1 MNHHPSATLD
11 IPLKGSDNVLALPR
25 DEIPPLPELVGI
37 LRSEEVPLGIYVDA
51 ALEVTRQRRIDD
63 AIKLLIEGLNAPYE
77 PNPRPRLPLHN
88 LLAALYT
95 RKGYQPGISA
105 QERTTYWTE
114 AGKHLTSAEK
124 INAKDETMW
133 IGKGLL
139 LLARGSLDDALRHF
153 KQVLNGSPRC
163 VPALMGIARI
173 QYTREQY
180 PQALTTYRMALRINP
195 GSQPD
200 PRIGMG
206 LCFFKL
212 GMYAAAAMAFER
224 ASELNPNSAMAHT
237 LLAIMQFNKSRQT
250 NLPDNKVLEVYQQG
264 VDQLR
269 KAYAA
274 DRRDPIVGLC
284 MGRHFELIKNT
295 EAAMAFATRASNQHG
310 LKNLQAE
317 GFYIM
322 GKIHHQTERYADAC
336 ACYGK
341 AVHLNPD
348 HLPAQFGLGQTLLF
362 KSDIASAIVA
372 FEKIL
377 AKEPKCVEAMAILGT
392 IFGRSPGTKA
402 KALEYFK
409 TATNIIHE
417 RNTMAMQDPLL
428 FTEMAQ
434 LLEQTDNVR
443 ATKAY
448 MQALGI
454 CSEKAETVDYMPELL
469 NNVAAMNHI
478 DGRLDAAEGSYNK
491 ALDLCAAKIQQEEG
505 GAGAGGDVDMAT
517 EATITTIRYNMA
529 RLYEERNQ
537 IEQAEQIYQGIAAKY
552 HGYADAHLRLGVIAQ
567 GRGELEEAGKLY
579 KEVFGMIDNK
589 NVDAWT
595 LMGMLQLKQN
605 QIRNSRKTLERVVRE
620 INRHDVYALLALG
633 NNQLTMAREEKENM
647 AGKQEMYKKAFEF
660 FDKVLKIDAMNAF
673 AANGIAI
680 SLAIHGHQQEAK
692 EMFSTLREA
701 ASHIPAVGLNLALVC
716 AELGQYHEAV
726 RLYQTTS
733 KRSFNNQDE
742 NVLLSMAKA
751 QYCEAK
757 QDKDAVKMLQAL
769 STAQKAYRL
778 NPSDKTPLYDI
789 ALIQQSYA
797 QIISDR
803 AQNERTVAD
812 IQAAIRGLGVA
823 KSMLKSLIAVPKEEH
838 VYYERDIATQREKHG
853 DSLLTILQR
862 KLKDQQVFEED
873 RERAMEETRKKREAE
888 RLRREEEERKKL
900 AAKEEDERKI
910 AEARRQMDE
919 GVKETQRELDEWNRE
934 REREKK
940 KYMSDDDIISDNEGE
955 GGEGGG
961 GGGEGGEAGS
971 GGGGGGG
978 EDKERR
984 SKGRRRRRK
993 EDRES
998 DGDEPDAKK
1007 PKRERKK
1014 EPKEGGAAAG
1024 APKRKGKLRKRSE
1037 IDGTANREKDTDG
1050 EDAAD
1055 ETGGDDREDTGPKR
1069 SSHKVKSKE
1078 IIESEDEEDS
1088 D

>member
-778 NPSDKTPLYDI
+778 NPGDKTPLYDI

-888 RLRREEEERKKL
+888 RLRREEEERKKQ

-955 GGEGGG
+955 GGEGGA
-961 GGGEGGEAGS
+961 GGEGGEAGS
-971 GGGGGGG
+971 GGGG

>member
-25 DEIPPLPELVGI
+25 DEIPSLTELVGI

-51 ALEVTRQRRIDD
+51 SLEVTRQLRIDD

-114 AGKHLTSAEK
+114 ASKHLTSAEK

-139 LLARGSLDDALRHF
+139 LLARGSVDEALRHF
-153 KQVLNGSPRC
+153 KQVLSGSPRC
-163 VPALMGIARI
+163 LPALMGIARI
-173 QYTREQY
+173 QYMREQY
-180 PQALTTYRMALRINP
+180 QQALTTYRMVLRINP
-195 GSQPD
+195 GCQPD

-212 GMYAAAAMAFER
+212 GMNNAAAMAFER
-224 ASELNPNSAMAHT
+224 AAELNPKSAMAHV
-237 LLAIMQFNKSRQT
+237 LLAIMHFSKSRQP
-250 NLPDNKVLEVYQQG
+250 NLPDNKVLEIYQQG
-264 VDQLR
+264 VDQLK

-274 DRRDPIVGLC
+274 DKRDPIVGLC
-284 MGRHFELIKNT
+284 MGRHFELIKDT
-295 EAAMAFATRASNQHG
+295 DAAMAFATRASNQHG

-341 AVHLNPD
+341 AVNLNPD

-417 RNTMAMQDPLL
+417 RNTLSMQDPLL

-434 LLEQTDNVR
+434 LLEQTDNAR

-454 CSEKAETVDYMPELL
+454 CSEKVDTVDYMPELL

-491 ALDLCAAKIQQEEG
+491 ALDLCAAKIQDN
-505 GAGAGGDVDMAT
+505 DVDMAT

-537 IEQAEQIYQGIAAKY
+537 IEQAEQIYKGIAEKY

-567 GRGELEEAGKLY
+567 NRGNYEQAASLY

-647 AGKQEMYKKAFEF
+647 AAKQEMYKKAFEF
-660 FDKVLKIDAMNAF
+660 FDKVLKIDAMNAY

-692 EMFSTLREA
+692 EMFNTLREA

-716 AELGQYHEAV
+716 AELGQYQEAV

-757 QDKDAVKMLQAL
+757 QDKDPQKMMQAL

-803 AQNERTVAD
+803 AQNERSVAD
-812 IQAAIRGLGVA
+812 IQAAIKGLGVA
-823 KSMLKSLIAVPKEEH
+823 KNILKALIAVPKEEH

-862 KLKDQQVFEED
+862 KLKDQEVFEAE

-888 RLRREEEERKKL
+888 RLRREEEERRKQ
-900 AAKEEDERKI
+900 AEKEEEERKI
-910 AEARRQMDE
+910 AEARRQLDE

-940 KYMSDDDIISDNEGE
+940 KYMSDDDLITDNEGE
-955 GGEGGG
+955 GEKEGK
-961 GGGEGGEAGS
+961 
-971 GGGGGGG
+971 

-984 SKGRRRRRK
+984 RARRRRRNA
-993 EDRES
+993 DRGES
-998 DGDEPDAKK
+998 DGDEPEAKK

-1014 EPKEGGAAAG
+1014 EPKEGATS
-1024 APKRKGKLRKRSE
+1024 KRKGKLRKGSE
-1037 IDGTANREKDTDG
+1037 IDGTARERSKDTDG
-1050 EDAAD
+1050 EDAD
-1055 ETGGDDREDTGPKR
+1055 NMESGGGEERDDTGPKR
-1069 SSHKVKSKE
+1069 TSHKVKSKE